1 MFWFDIPA
9 GLADLVAPW
18 SALLNLVL
26 IAALIAL
33 GVATWR
39 RPALGVSG
47 VALALPLYLAR
58 AHLGGLPTTFLEL
71 SILVVAAITGL
82 KARATKSLRRD
93 PLRWPALALVAAG
106 TLALAWSPDAR
117 AAAGLWRAYLVEPA
131 LLYAVARFALREE
144 RDYRRVVGALL
155 ASAIA
160 VALLAV
166 WQQATGIGIAEPHWV
181 PLTVRRVT
189 AHYTSPNAVG
199 LYLGPIVALAAGLLV
214 SGPRRGPTIA
224 GTSAVL
230 TIGLAAIAFTKSA
243 GTWLGLLAAALTISW
258 FTFGRVRTAGL
269 AALVIAAAMLIP
281 SARQRLATEL
291 TDPAAANRRALWRG
305 SIAYLT
311 ATPKNFLLGAGIHG
325 FGTVQDRFRDPRKM
339 EPLLYP
345 HTIALNFWMEY
356 GLAGLLAAAW
366 LGMTAV
372 RAASRQLQNSLN
384 GRRLGAL
391 AALATIAGHGLVDNP
406 YFKNDLAALT
416 WLLLA
421 LAVASTPEKN
431 SAAAGQRSFL
441 K

>member
-26 IAALIAL
+26 IVALVAL
-33 GVATWR
+33 GLATWR

-71 SILVVAAITGL
+71 SILVVAGITGL
-82 KARATKSLRRD
+82 QAWATRSFPQPD
-93 PLRWPALALVAAG
+93 PLRWPAIALLSAG

-144 RDYRRVVGALL
+144 RDYRLVIGALL
-155 ASAIA
+155 TSAMA

-166 WQQATGIGIAEPHWV
+166 WQQSTGIGIAEPHWV
-181 PLTVRRVT
+181 PLAQRRVT
-189 AHYTSPNAVG
+189 AHYTSPNDVG
-199 LYLGPIVALAAGLLV
+199 LYLGPIVALTAGLLL
-214 SGPRRGPTIA
+214 SRPRRWPTLS
-224 GTSAVL
+224 GSSAVVI
-230 TIGLAAIAFTKSA
+230 IGLAAMTFTQSA
-243 GTWLGLLAAALTISW
+243 GAWLGLLAAATTITW
-258 FTFGRVRTAGL
+258 FTLGRVRTAGL
-269 AALVIAAAMLIP
+269 AALAIAAALLLP
-281 SARQRLATEL
+281 AARQRLATEL

-311 ATPKNFLLGAGIHG
+311 ARPKNFLLGAGIHG
-325 FGTVQDRFRDPRKM
+325 FGAVQDRFRDPRKM

-366 LGMTAV
+366 LGLTAV
-372 RAASRQLQNSLN
+372 RAASRQLRQRCN
-384 GRRLGAL
+384 GRTLAAL
-391 AALATIAGHGLVDNP
+391 AALAALAGHGLVDTP

-421 LAVASTPEKN
+421 LTVATTPEKN
-431 SAAAGQRSFL
+431 SAAAEPPR
-441 K
+441 